1 MISLLGIVIGLAL
14 FILLAFIGYNTII
27 VAIAAGMVV
36 AIMGGLNPFTSL
48 SEAFMPKAVGFMQ
61 GYFLI
66 FLFSALFARFMG
78 DSGAAPSIAVK
89 VGRIAKKAKNKDV
102 QRWLAVMTLPIIQ
115 VILTYGGVNVF
126 VVVFIV
132 VAIARSL
139 FKELDIPWWLYTCNS
154 LGSSTITIGML
165 PGSPQIQNI
174 IPCEYFGTD
183 TMAAPVL
190 GILCSLI
197 TVVIGSAYIWW
208 QCKRTNKKG
217 EGFFPTGELIDKE
230 QLAGTTIENEK
241 PLWQCLLPMIV
252 VIVALNILKQSAVIS
267 LFSGCVVAWLL
278 YDPRKQDLKKIFSGA
293 GPQAVIPLATVCCA
307 SGFGGIVSAVPGF
320 QSIVS
325 SLDALGNSPLT
336 IILIVNICSGICGS
350 ASSGENI
357 ALQNFADRFIATGI
371 PGPQLHRLV
380 AMSSIG
386 LDTLPHSAGVITA
399 LSTTKLSHKQ
409 AYINNFILSLVL
421 PIVMACFAAMLISM
435 GFYL

>member
-14 FILLAFIGYNTII
+14 FILLAYMGYNTII
-27 VAIAAGMVV
+27 VAIASAMVV
-36 AIMGGLNPFTSL
+36 AVFGGMNPFVALT
-48 SEAFMPKAVGFMQ
+48 EAFMPKTVGFMQ

-89 VGRIAKKAKNKDV
+89 VARIAN
-102 QRWLAVMTLPIIQ
+102 
-115 VILTYGGVNVF
+115 
-126 VVVFIV
+126 
-132 VAIARSL
+132 
-139 FKELDIPWWLYTCNS
+139 IPWWMYSCS
-154 LGSSTITIGML
+154 CLGSSTVTIGML

-174 IPCEYFGTD
+174 IPMQYFGTT
-183 TMAAPVL
+183 TMSAPVL
-190 GILCSLI
+190 GILSSII
-197 TVVIGSAYIWW
+197 TFAIGSLYIWW

-230 QLAGTTIENEK
+230 QLVEASVENEK

-252 VIVALNILKQSAVIS
+252 VIVVLNVLKQSAVIA
-267 LFSGCVVAWLL
+267 LCSGCVVAWLL

-293 GPQAVIPLATVCCA
+293 MPQAIMPLITVCCA
-307 SGFGGIVSAVPGF
+307 SGFGGVVAAVPGF
-320 QSIVS
+320 QTIVG
-325 SLDALGNSPLT
+325 SLNNFGTSPFMIVLV
-336 IILIVNICSGICGS
+336 VNICSGICGS

-386 LDTLPHSAGVITA
+386 LDTLPHSAGIITM
-399 LSTTKLSHKQ
+399 LSTTKLTHRQ

-421 PIVMACFAAMLISM
+421 PIVMACFAAVMISA

>member
-197 TVVIGSAYIWW
+197 TVVLGSAYIWW
-208 QCKRTNKKG
+208 QCKRTNKR
-217 EGFFPTGELIDKE
+217 
-230 QLAGTTIENEK
+230 
-241 PLWQCLLPMIV
+241 V
-252 VIVALNILKQSAVIS
+252 
-267 LFSGCVVAWLL
+267 
-278 YDPRKQDLKKIFSGA
+278 R
-293 GPQAVIPLATVCCA
+293 
-307 SGFGGIVSAVPGF
+307 
-320 QSIVS
+320 
-325 SLDALGNSPLT
+325 
-336 IILIVNICSGICGS
+336 
-350 ASSGENI
+350 ASSR
-357 ALQNFADRFIATGI
+357 Q
-371 PGPQLHRLV
+371 V
-380 AMSSIG
+380 S
-386 LDTLPHSAGVITA
+386 
-399 LSTTKLSHKQ
+399 
-409 AYINNFILSLVL
+409 
-421 PIVMACFAAMLISM
+421 
-435 GFYL
+435 